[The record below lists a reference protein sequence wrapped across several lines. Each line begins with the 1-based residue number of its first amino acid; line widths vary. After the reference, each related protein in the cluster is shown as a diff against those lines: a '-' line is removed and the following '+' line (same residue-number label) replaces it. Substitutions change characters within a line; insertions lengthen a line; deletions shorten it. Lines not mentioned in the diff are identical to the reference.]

1 MNKSKENIVYI
12 TVAILTIALLY
23 MLIFACIINKNEI
36 GKLKKDIIILTN
48 KEGKKWEYSC
58 LD

>member
-48 KEGKKWEYSC
+48 KEGKK
-58 LD
+58 